1 MKNDFFVSFVLLLIL
16 LFLLLSLI
24 AQATE
29 YKEVKAE
36 DIQRQIENGKDVNLK
51 KCRVVGELNFSE
63 IKLKKFLIQI
73 FIKSLI
79 TVTS

>member
-51 KCRVVGELNFSE
+51 ICRVVG
-63 IKLKKFLIQI
+63 
-73 FIKSLI
+73 
-79 TVTS
+79 